1 MLAPTLSQSFAGQ
14 TQAPAGARSSLV
26 CPTLASLTAPN
37 QYRRRDL
44 GCLSRRPTEASRWNR
59 APATA
64 YSINNSG
71 ADRRKTV
78 ATSEKTRAGGGAA
91 WIERGKHTTHAHT
104 HTQTKLLPTPR
115 RPSAPYS
122 DCTKGVLQGLHRRAA
137 RTGMSQL
144 TAAIRLAFPSSC
156 ATRNTAAPHFPSAPQ
171 KHTRTNALL
180 ARWGA
185 CARHWAIATFSRK
198 TATKGTKGEKKETH
212 EINPSEKT
220 VDKRR
225 AVTAIHR
232 LLKGE
237 CCKLASL

>member
-1 MLAPTLSQSFAGQ
+1 
-14 TQAPAGARSSLV
+14 
-26 CPTLASLTAPN
+26 
-37 QYRRRDL
+37 
-44 GCLSRRPTEASRWNR
+44 
-59 APATA
+59 
-64 YSINNSG
+64 
-71 ADRRKTV
+71 
-78 ATSEKTRAGGGAA
+78 
-91 WIERGKHTTHAHT
+91 
-104 HTQTKLLPTPR
+104 
-115 RPSAPYS
+115 
-122 DCTKGVLQGLHRRAA
+122 
-137 RTGMSQL
+137 MSQL